1 MHRET
6 LLIDADDTLWENNR
20 FFEEAIGRYL
30 DLTEREGLERETVR
44 TRLDQ
49 TEKKNI
55 PRLGYGTRSFVV
67 SMEETYRA
75 LASPSAGRTGS
86 HWRRSV
92 LDEIARLGQ
101 ELGAAPMLIFEGV
114 PETLGY
120 LFSRHRLILFTKG
133 ESAEQTEKI
142 ERSGLRRFF
151 EGVEIANEKSV
162 GAFQKM
168 IDSFRILKRH
178 GWMVGNSPRSDIN
191 PALRAGL
198 NAAFIP
204 SRTPWDFE
212 QEAVRSGEG
221 KLIVVRYFREL
232 QRYF

>member
-20 FFEEAIGRYL
+20 FFEETIGRYL
-30 DLTEREGLERETVR
+30 DLMEKEGLERETVR

-67 SMEETYRA
+67 SMEETYRESA
-75 LASPSAGRTGS
+75 PSSAGLAGS
-86 HWRRSV
+86 RRSRSL

-101 ELGAAPMLIFEGV
+101 ELGAAPIQIFEGV
-114 PETLGY
+114 PETLAY
-120 LFSRHRLILFTKG
+120 LSSRHRLLLFTKG
-133 ESAEQTEKI
+133 EFAEQTEKI

-151 EGVEIANEKSV
+151 EGVEITNEKSV
-162 GAFQKM
+162 SVFENM
-168 IDSFRILKRH
+168 IDSYRVLKRH

-204 SRTPWDFE
+204 CRTPWDFE
-212 QEAVRSGEG
+212 QEPVRSGEG

-232 QRYF
+232 RRYF

>member
-6 LLIDADDTLWENNR
+6 LLVDADDTLWENNR

-30 DLTEREGLERETVR
+30 VLMEREGLEREA
-44 TRLDQ
+44 TRARLNQ

-75 LASPSAGRTGS
+75 VASPRA
-86 HWRRSV
+86 RRSV

-101 ELGAAPMLIFEGV
+101 KLGAAPTQIFEGV
-114 PETLGY
+114 PETLAY
-120 LFSRHRLILFTKG
+120 LSSRHQLILFTKG
-133 ESAEQTEKI
+133 ESAEQTEKM

-151 EGVEIANEKSV
+151 EGMEIANEKNV
-162 GAFQKM
+162 GAFQK
-168 IDSFRILKRH
+168 IIESYRILKRH

-198 NAAFIP
+198 NAVFVP
-204 SRTPWDFE
+204 STVPWDFE
-212 QEAVRSGEG
+212 QEPVRSGEG

-232 QRYF
+232 RRYF